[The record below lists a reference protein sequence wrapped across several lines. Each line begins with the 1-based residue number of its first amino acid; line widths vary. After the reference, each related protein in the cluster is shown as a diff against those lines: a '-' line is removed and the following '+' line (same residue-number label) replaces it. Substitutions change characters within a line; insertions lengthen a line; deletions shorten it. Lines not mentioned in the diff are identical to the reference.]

1 MHGRPVKK
9 ADSPLVDRCA
19 HSGAADQRGLIR
31 PENVTGPEYVARN
44 RPECTAARPKRV
56 PSPLPPRLL
65 LNESEPT
72 QRPGRW
78 PQGEAP
84 QHLTR
89 GVSANGARRH
99 HRFERGQES
108 TAHPVS
114 AECASRR
121 TLPSPALPCPSPHGP
136 TPCRAAQRCRP
147 ARIART
153 RARAAEHRQKRRGR
167 GPFLFSSAQAP
178 KALRPSQSH
187 PASPAAAD
195 SALA

>member
-19 HSGAADQRGLIR
+19 HSGAADRRGLIR
-31 PENVTGPEYVARN
+31 PENVTGLEYVARN
-44 RPECTAARPKRV
+44 RPEGAVARPKRV

-65 LNESEPT
+65 HNESGPT

-108 TAHPVS
+108 IA
-114 AECASRR
+114 
-121 TLPSPALPCPSPHGP
+121 TLCLLNAPHDVPCPPLPFSPRPNSLSNGPALPARSDRQDTGEGCRTQAKKKGP
-136 TPCRAAQRCRP
+136 RP
-147 ARIART
+147 LPVLLGAG
-153 RARAAEHRQKRRGR
+153 AE
-167 GPFLFSSAQAP
+167 SAQAFT
-178 KALRPSQSH
+178 KPSSQPS
-187 PASPAAAD
+187 SC
-195 SALA
+195 